1 MRRVYWQEGR
11 KACRILC
18 DVLVS
23 DWISDCC
30 LEFKA
35 PEECDCLKK
44 SALIM
49 ASFTDK
55 TERYGTA
62 SETACRHT
70 NL

>member
-18 DVLVS
+18 DMLVS

-35 PEECDCLKK
+35 PEECFRLKK
-44 SALIM
+44 EWHNCVIYNRKIIYCL
-49 ASFTDK
+49 
-55 TERYGTA
+55 
-62 SETACRHT
+62 

>member
-18 DVLVS
+18 GVLVS

-35 PEECDCLKK
+35 LGECG
-44 SALIM
+44 M
-49 ASFTDK
+49 MR
-55 TERYGTA
+55 E
-62 SETACRHT
+62 
-70 NL
+70 